1 MPPRSAPQREVETRK
16 NSPEERAA
24 EVPDP
29 FLQKRTVD
37 CGDER
42 HLGNR
47 VLGEPGG
54 ATGQAHVSE
63 HVRPAEIRGK
73 RHDDDSREAAPVQGV
88 ALNDYD
94 RTAKA
99 RCRAPGWRQVRPENV
114 ALRDC
119 YHSTSRRTR

>member
-1 MPPRSAPQREVETRK
+1 MFKTPGHRLFLVRALIGLESAR
-16 NSPEERAA
+16 
-24 EVPDP
+24 
-29 FLQKRTVD
+29 
-37 CGDER
+37 
-42 HLGNR
+42 
-47 VLGEPGG
+47 
-54 ATGQAHVSE
+54 GQAHVSR

-73 RHDDDSREAAPVQGV
+73 RHDDDGREAVPVQGV